1 MALNAGERAADEG
14 GADPAVKPSDGSRW
28 IAAVGYVAFICF
40 FSLWRAKRD
49 PFIRA
54 HASQAVLLFIAE
66 CAGVAVAVILAGTVG
81 RIKFAGLI
89 AVGLFDLV
97 AALAAL
103 MLSLAGFIK
112 ALFGE
117 DWRMPFLGGH
127 REKVPGFHWQEG

>member
-1 MALNAGERAADEG
+1 MELNAGERAAEER
-14 GADPAVKPSDGSRW
+14 GAEPAVKPSEASRW
-28 IAAVGYVAFICF
+28 IAAVAYLAFMCF

-54 HASQAVLLFIAE
+54 HASQAVLLFVAE
-66 CAGVAVAVILAGTVG
+66 CAAVAAAAILAGTVG
-81 RIKFAGLI
+81 KIKFAGLI

-103 MLSLAGFIK
+103 ILSLAGFIK

-117 DWRMPFLGGH
+117 DWRMPFLGAH